1 MYFDNIEKWPKFC
14 AGPASPSPGPILL
27 RVATTAVK
35 LVTRS
40 LSSSVTINTDIE
52 KTIIKVIKEFFT
64 MNVIDKARELGKM
77 IQEDERY
84 AAYIKAKEANDGDSE
99 LQQMINEFQMKRV
112 ELNAEMAKD
121 DRSAERLT
129 ALDNE
134 IKSLY
139 GTIMGNKNMLEYNEA
154 KTAMDDLLT
163 QINVIITYSA
173 NGEDP
178 MTCPTEEPGGCGG
191 SCSTCGGCH

>member
-1 MYFDNIEKWPKFC
+1 
-14 AGPASPSPGPILL
+14 
-27 RVATTAVK
+27 
-35 LVTRS
+35 
-40 LSSSVTINTDIE
+40 
-52 KTIIKVIKEFFT
+52 

-84 AAYIKAKEANDGDSE
+84 AAYVKAQEANHGDSE

>member
-1 MYFDNIEKWPKFC
+1 
-14 AGPASPSPGPILL
+14 
-27 RVATTAVK
+27 
-35 LVTRS
+35 
-40 LSSSVTINTDIE
+40 
-52 KTIIKVIKEFFT
+52 

-77 IQEDERY
+77 IQADERY
-84 AAYIKAKEANDGDSE
+84 AAYIKAKEANDSDSE

-139 GTIMGNKNMLEYNEA
+139 GNIMGNKNMADYNEA

>member
-1 MYFDNIEKWPKFC
+1 MLF
-14 AGPASPSPGPILL
+14 
-27 RVATTAVK
+27 
-35 LVTRS
+35 RS
-40 LSSSVTINTDIE
+40 
-52 KTIIKVIKEFFT
+52 
-64 MNVIDKARELGKM
+64 
-77 IQEDERY
+77 
-84 AAYIKAKEANDGDSE
+84 
-99 LQQMINEFQMKRV
+99 
-112 ELNAEMAKD
+112 
-121 DRSAERLT
+121 
-129 ALDNE
+129 NE

>member
-1 MYFDNIEKWPKFC
+1 
-14 AGPASPSPGPILL
+14 
-27 RVATTAVK
+27 
-35 LVTRS
+35 
-40 LSSSVTINTDIE
+40 
-52 KTIIKVIKEFFT
+52 

-84 AAYIKAKEANDGDSE
+84 AAYCKAKEANDNDSA
-99 LQQMINEFQMKRV
+99 LQQLINEFQMKRI
-112 ELNAEMAKD
+112 ELNAEMGKE
-121 DRSAERLT
+121 DRSAEKLT

-139 GTIMGNKNMLEYNEA
+139 GTIMANPNMAAYNEA
-154 KTAMDDLLT
+154 KNAMDTMLS
-163 QINVIITYSA
+163 QINMVITYSA

-178 MTCPTEEPGGCGG
+178 ATCPTEEPHSCGG

>member
-1 MYFDNIEKWPKFC
+1 
-14 AGPASPSPGPILL
+14 
-27 RVATTAVK
+27 
-35 LVTRS
+35 
-40 LSSSVTINTDIE
+40 
-52 KTIIKVIKEFFT
+52 

-84 AAYIKAKEANDGDSE
+84 AAYCKAKEANDGDE
-99 LQQMINEFQMKRV
+99 KLQQMIGEFQNKRM
-112 ELNAEMAKD
+112 ELNVEMSKD

-139 GTIMGNKNMLEYNEA
+139 GEIMANENMNAYNEA
-154 KTAMDDLLT
+154 KNAMDDMLSR
-163 QINVIITYSA
+163 INMVITYSA

-178 MTCPTEEPGGCGG
+178 MTCPTEQQSCSG
-191 SCSTCGGCH
+191 SCSTCGGCG

>member
-1 MYFDNIEKWPKFC
+1 
-14 AGPASPSPGPILL
+14 
-27 RVATTAVK
+27 
-35 LVTRS
+35 
-40 LSSSVTINTDIE
+40 
-52 KTIIKVIKEFFT
+52 

-77 IQEDERY
+77 IQADERY
-84 AAYIKAKEANDGDSE
+84 AAYVKAKEANDNDSE
-99 LQQMINEFQMKRV
+99 LQQMISEFQMKRV

-139 GTIMGNKNMLEYNEA
+139 GTIMGNKNMADYNEA
-154 KTAMDDLLT
+154 KNAMDDLLT

-178 MTCPTEEPGGCGG
+178 ETCPTEEPGGCGG